1 MPRFFSILLL
11 AGALFCS
18 VAQSVYSL
26 ERMAQRDTVVEEAQT
41 GHAAHFLPG
50 GSVRKPCLIAG
61 ETGSGTRVSGLFP
74 FPSL

>member
-26 ERMAQRDTVVEEAQT
+26 ERMAQRDTVIEEAQT
-41 GHAAHFLPG
+41 GHAAHFLPA
-50 GSVRKPCLIAG
+50 VL
-61 ETGSGTRVSGLFP
+61 SGDHV
-74 FPSL
+74 

>member
-41 GHAAHFLPG
+41 GHAAHFLP
-50 GSVRKPCLIAG
+50 VVL
-61 ETGSGTRVSGLFP
+61 SGNHA
-74 FPSL
+74 

>member
-41 GHAAHFLPG
+41 GHAAHFLPA
-50 GSVRKPCLIAG
+50 VLETMPDCR

>member
-41 GHAAHFLPG
+41 G
-50 GSVRKPCLIAG
+50 PCLLYTSDAADD
-61 ETGSGTRVSGLFP
+61 
-74 FPSL
+74 

>member
-26 ERMAQRDTVVEEAQT
+26 ERLAQRDTVVEEAQT
-41 GHAAHFLPG
+41 GHAAHFLPA
-50 GSVRKPCLIAG
+50 VL
-61 ETGSGTRVSGLFP
+61 SGNHA
-74 FPSL
+74 

>member
-41 GHAAHFLPG
+41 ATPRIFCRRFCPETMPDC
-50 GSVRKPCLIAG
+50 R